1 MGKKINLPVL
11 PSMFDKSSA
20 NASDTPA
27 PGKKPTLESARARLG
42 GSAEEEASPPGLLP
56 GRLVTFGE
64 GRRGIV
70 LYAGTRE
77 VHVML
82 DPMRVKRLAPSQL
95 NVHEGPMPEE
105 LRALATDAR
114 VFGLLT
120 PGQPVRYAT
129 THGGPL
135 TTGKLVEK
143 CRYGGLVARTD
154 GTVLAVGFRKLW
166 PPPIASEA

>member
-1 MGKKINLPVL
+1 MSKKFNLPVL
-11 PSMFDKSSA
+11 SSVFDTSR
-20 NASDTPA
+20 ASKRDSP
-27 PGKKPTLESARARLG
+27 PDGKKPTLESARARLG
-42 GSAEEEASPPGLLP
+42 GVAQEEASPPGFLP
-56 GRLVTFGE
+56 GRLVSFGE

-70 LYAGTRE
+70 LYAGESE

-95 NVHEGPMPEE
+95 YLQDGPMPEE

-120 PGQPVRYAT
+120 PGQHVRYAT
-129 THGGPL
+129 TAGGPL
-135 TTGKLVEK
+135 TTGKLIEK
-143 CRYGGLVARTD
+143 CRYGALVSRTD

-166 PPPIASEA
+166 PQPLSSEA